1 MQFPQVNN
9 YLAVLVSGVV
19 LFILGGLWYSPLLF
33 AKKWVALMG
42 FSEAEIKAAQTDK
55 QKMAIG
61 YVAVFLCALVT
72 SLGMAVLTHH
82 FPPHTVLHGL
92 MLGFG
97 CWLCFAGATS
107 FGTALFSM
115 KPLQLWLINSGY
127 NLVSFLIAGV
137 ILAVWQ

>member
-1 MQFPQVNN
+1 MHLPEVN

-19 LFILGGLWYSPLLF
+19 LFVLGGLWYSPLLF
-33 AKKWVALMG
+33 AKRWVALMG
-42 FSEAEIKAAQTDK
+42 FTEAEIKAAQADK
-55 QKMAIG
+55 QRMAVG
-61 YVAVFLCALVT
+61 YAAVFFCALIT
-72 SLGMAVLTHH
+72 SLGLAVLTNH
-82 FPPHTVLHGL
+82 FPSHTAAHGT

-127 NLVSFLIAGV
+127 NLVSFIIAGV

>member
-1 MQFPQVNN
+1 MHFPEVN

-19 LFILGGLWYSPLLF
+19 LFVLGGLWYSPVLF
-33 AKKWVALMG
+33 AKKWMALMCVT
-42 FSEAEIKAAQTDK
+42 EAEIKASSAKEQ
-55 QKMAIG
+55 MPVR

-72 SLGMAVLTHH
+72 SLGLAVLTKH
-82 FPPHTVLHGL
+82 FEPHTVLHGL

-127 NLVSFLIAGV
+127 NLVSFVIAGV